1 MAEKMTERE
10 QFYYDKGYTD
20 GKMALLKEINKGIYE
35 MDDCLYDDDYAS
47 GYNTALDN
55 VVDVIGKIVGDSNGR
70 E

>member
-35 MDDCLYDDDYAS
+35 MDDCLYDDEYAS
-47 GYNTALDN
+47 DKAMWQ
-55 VVDVIGKIVGDSNGR
+55 R
-70 E
+70 